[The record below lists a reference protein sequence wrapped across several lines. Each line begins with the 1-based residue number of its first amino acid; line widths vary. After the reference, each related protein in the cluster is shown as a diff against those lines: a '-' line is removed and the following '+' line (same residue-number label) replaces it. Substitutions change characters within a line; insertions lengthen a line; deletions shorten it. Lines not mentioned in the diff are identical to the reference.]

1 MANNPSTEK
10 RIRQNQIRR
19 ERNRSAK
26 AEMRKSVKRL
36 RAALEAGDAKT
47 AEELLPETLSV
58 VDSSVRKSA
67 IHRNTADRT
76 KSRLV
81 RAVQALSDSS

>member
-10 RIRQNQIRR
+10 RILQNQRRR

-26 AEMRKSVKRL
+26 AEMRRSVKRL
-36 RAALEAGDAKT
+36 RAAVDAGDAEA
-47 AEELLPETLSV
+47 AEALLPETLTI
-58 VDSSVRKSA
+58 VDSSVRKSV
-67 IHRNTADRT
+67 IHRNAADRT

-81 RAVQALSDSS
+81 RAVKALSES

>member
-10 RIRQNQIRR
+10 RIVQNQRRR

-26 AEMRKSVKRL
+26 AEMRNSVKRL
-36 RAALEAGDAKT
+36 RAAVEAGDAQT
-47 AEELLPETLSV
+47 AQELLPETLKI
-58 VDSSVRKSA
+58 VDSSVRKSV

-81 RAVQALSDSS
+81 SAVRALSES

>member
-10 RIRQNQIRR
+10 RIQQNQTRR

-36 RAALEAGDAKT
+36 RAAVEAGDAKA
-47 AEELLPETLSV
+47 AEELLPETLTI
-58 VDSSVRKSA
+58 VDSSVRKSV

-81 RAVQALSDSS
+81 RAVRALSEG